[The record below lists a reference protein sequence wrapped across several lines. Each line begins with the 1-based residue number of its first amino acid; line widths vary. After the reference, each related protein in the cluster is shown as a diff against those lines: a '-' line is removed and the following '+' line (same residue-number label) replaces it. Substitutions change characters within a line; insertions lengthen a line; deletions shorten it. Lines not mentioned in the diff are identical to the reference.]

1 VVAHATSAAQ
11 ALVRAAPARWSPVAG
26 GEAAQ
31 EGEGASWRWG
41 VVSPLPA
48 QRWDRPQT
56 WMIGAA
62 APPLVRSQDHH
73 PAWRIVH
80 DAGGAAQVL

>member
-1 VVAHATSAAQ
+1 M
-11 ALVRAAPARWSPVAG
+11 AG